1 MFFHV
6 PHATSPGTGTAWDA
20 ALLRQALRQVAA
32 GGGTGGRDADEKG
45 MRTGGTPMTNGK
57 PHDVNLELT
66 RIFDDFWWIYSVIME
81 HLVI

>member
-32 GGGTGGRDADEKG
+32 GGELEAETPMKRAW
-45 MRTGGTPMTNGK
+45 TGGTPMTNGK

-66 RIFDDFWWIYSVIME
+66 RIFDDFWGIYSVIME

>member
-32 GGGTGGRDADEKG
+32 GGELEAE
-45 MRTGGTPMTNGK
+45 TPMKRAWELGVPPWQNGK

-66 RIFDDFWWIYSVIME
+66 RIFDDFWWTYSVIME

>member
-32 GGGTGGRDADEKG
+32 GGELEAE
-45 MRTGGTPMTNGK
+45 TPMK
-57 PHDVNLELT
+57 
-66 RIFDDFWWIYSVIME
+66 RA
-81 HLVI
+81 